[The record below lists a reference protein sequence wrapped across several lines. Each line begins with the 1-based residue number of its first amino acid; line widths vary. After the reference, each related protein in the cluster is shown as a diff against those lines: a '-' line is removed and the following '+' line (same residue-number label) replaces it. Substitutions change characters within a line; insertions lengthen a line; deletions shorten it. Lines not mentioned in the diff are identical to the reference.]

1 MMMDR
6 TETSNNP
13 ATEAAVTPYPLVV
26 RVLTV
31 GLLLVLATACAAGP
45 REESLRT
52 LVTEEEERAQ
62 TTELERRA
70 ARFRWNQQVR
80 LERVLMRLLL
90 AVPDPPQ
97 LSVEV
102 GGCDGVNAYVGKRKI
117 HVCLGM
123 LRFVKSDDELA
134 VVLGH
139 EMGHLPTSAE
149 QGLVGGSRREEERAA
164 DIRGLLY
171 AHRAGYDIRAGAKVF
186 ERMAVEL
193 SPSRWDTKPTG
204 HPSHAERVVLAAKIS
219 LLLDRGGAESD
230 LEAWVNRLHRLVGS
244 FDDLP

>member
-1 MMMDR
+1 VGMNR
-6 TETSNNP
+6 TQISLT
-13 ATEAAVTPYPLVV
+13 ATEAAVTGYPPAIRL
-26 RVLTV
+26 LTV
-31 GLLLVLATACAAGP
+31 GCLLVLTTACAGGP
-45 REESLRT
+45 SDGNLRT
-52 LVTEEEERAQ
+52 LVTDEEERAQ
-62 TTELERRA
+62 STELERRA

-80 LERVLMRLLL
+80 LERVLMRVLL
-90 AVPDPPQ
+90 AVPDPPP
-97 LSVEV
+97 LSAEV
-102 GGCDGVNAYVGKRKI
+102 AGCDAVNAYVSKRKI

-134 VVLGH
+134 VVVGH
-139 EMGHLPTSAE
+139 ELGHLPTSASH
-149 QGLVGGSRREEERAA
+149 GLVGGGRREEERAA

-193 SPSRWDTKPTG
+193 SPGRWDTKPGG
-204 HPSHAERVVLAAKIS
+204 HPSHAERVVMAAKIA
-219 LLLDRGGAESD
+219 LLLGRGGTEGD